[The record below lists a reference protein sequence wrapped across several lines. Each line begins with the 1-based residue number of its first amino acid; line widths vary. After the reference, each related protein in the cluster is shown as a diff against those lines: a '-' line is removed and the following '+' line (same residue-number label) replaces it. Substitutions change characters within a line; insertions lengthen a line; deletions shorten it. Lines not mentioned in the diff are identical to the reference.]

1 MKKRG
6 AAAATGEEAPQKK
19 GKKEAKKE
27 AKKEEKS
34 DDKEAKNHKDLTL
47 HPELQE
53 KLEAYRKKR
62 GFNAKKWVKEKC
74 QKFNDYLKKNGL
86 KAAVVS
92 VSGGVDSAVT
102 LALMKYA
109 KAMKGSPLVRILGV
123 CQPIHSSD
131 WALNRGKEAGEK
143 LGVECVV
150 VDQTDQHNRLREL
163 VDKAVGIEGKSFA
176 TGQLRSY
183 MRTPVGY
190 YVAQLLSQEGTPCVV
205 MGTGN
210 QDEDG
215 YLAYFCKAGD
225 GVVDVQLISDLHKS
239 EVFKVG
245 KELAVPDS
253 ILVAPPSAD
262 LWPGQTDEDE
272 LGFTYDFV
280 ELFTGEYLKLSDEE
294 KQAWKKDLSADA
306 LKQFDSWSS
315 AALKTHNRN
324 KHKFT
329 TPFNINVL
337 KESSVEAD

>member
-1 MKKRG
+1 MQR
-6 AAAATGEEAPQKK
+6 ANSGETAEESPKKK
-19 GKKEAKKE
+19 GKKEAKKDG
-27 AKKEEKS
+27 KES
-34 DDKEAKNHKDLTL
+34 KEAAKGKGKVDLTL
-47 HPELQE
+47 HDELKE
-53 KLEAYRKKR
+53 KLAEYRKKR
-62 GFNAKKWVKEKC
+62 NFNPKKWIKEKC
-74 QKFNDYLKKNGL
+74 TKFNEYMKKSGL
-86 KAAVVS
+86 KAALVS

-102 LALMKYA
+102 LGLIKHA
-109 KAMKGSPLVRILGV
+109 KDMKGSPIQRVLGV

-131 WALNRGKEAGEK
+131 WALARGKEAGEA

-150 VDQTDQHNRLREL
+150 VDQTDQHIRLCEL
-163 VDKAVGIEGKSFA
+163 VDKAVGIKGEAFA

-190 YVAQLLSQEGTPCVV
+190 YVAQLLSQNGTPCVV

-225 GVVDVQLISDLHKS
+225 GVVDVQLIADLHKS
-239 EVFKVG
+239 EVFSVG
-245 KELAVPDS
+245 KELGVPES

-262 LWPGQTDEDE
+262 LWPGQTDEEE
-272 LGFTYDFV
+272 LGLTYDFI
-280 ELFTGEYLKLSDEE
+280 ELFTGDYLKRSPEE
-294 KQAWKKDLSADA
+294 QEAFKNSLGADA
-306 LKQFDSWSS
+306 RKQFEAWST
-315 AALKTHNRN
+315 AAVKTHNRN